1 MHFIFKAEQGE
12 TKARVVVLLCFFVN
26 MKKNF
31 KPFFFLASY
40 IQILNCK
47 SDKASMVT
55 RNTLGFGNSVVV
67 FSNVLYFFYTFPL
80 CVLHRGCSAYLH
92 SWGEAVRH
100 NHYVLP
106 LKLASLAFFFKF
118 YWNNCELLCSYSF
131 SYSYIFALFTF

>member
-1 MHFIFKAEQGE
+1 MKRRPEWS
-12 TKARVVVLLCFFVN
+12 CFFVSLWIWKIILN
-26 MKKNF
+26 H
-31 KPFFFLASY
+31 FFFLASY